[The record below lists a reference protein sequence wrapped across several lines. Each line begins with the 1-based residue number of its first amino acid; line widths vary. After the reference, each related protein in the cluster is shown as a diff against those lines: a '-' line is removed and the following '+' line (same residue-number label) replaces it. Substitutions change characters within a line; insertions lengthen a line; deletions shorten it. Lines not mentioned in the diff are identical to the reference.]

1 MASTIY
7 RLYSYSWDNV
17 PTGEAPTG
25 KDLTSGKLSGSDT
38 YRTCFVVLQAVCQS
52 IFPWCL
58 GANVCCWWTSKMLAE
73 YAVHWADER
82 KGIGL
87 IVYEVMA
94 QNLSIPQKNKI
105 RMLCSFLFPWFSMVS
120 TKNMSVL
127 WTRLHPVSWHFL
139 SISPWSHPGDA
150 LGSERW
156 PVDDC
161 KRRWQDA
168 RGACQMLVVLMCFCI
183 IGKDDWDFW
192 LNTFFFPLFL
202 ATGCLCFS
210 VSRFQRIGCF
220 HGTKARRLIPLTNF

>member
-58 GANVCCWWTSKMLAE
+58 GANICCWWTSKMLAE

-105 RMLCSFLFPWFSMVS
+105 RMICSFLFPWFSMDWNKVFHWFGHWDIK
-120 TKNMSVL
+120 TGHGNGGKKRKNGE
-127 WTRLHPVSWHFL
+127 TTNHGPPAGAPISWRM
-139 SISPWSHPGDA
+139 IS
-150 LGSERW
+150 E
-156 PVDDC
+156 
-161 KRRWQDA
+161 
-168 RGACQMLVVLMCFCI
+168 
-183 IGKDDWDFW
+183 
-192 LNTFFFPLFL
+192 
-202 ATGCLCFS
+202 
-210 VSRFQRIGCF
+210 
-220 HGTKARRLIPLTNF
+220 TKALEERQNYASLVASKVHDHWGMA

>member
-1 MASTIY
+1 
-7 RLYSYSWDNV
+7 
-17 PTGEAPTG
+17 
-25 KDLTSGKLSGSDT
+25 
-38 YRTCFVVLQAVCQS
+38 
-52 IFPWCL
+52 
-58 GANVCCWWTSKMLAE
+58 
-73 YAVHWADER
+73 
-82 KGIGL
+82 
-87 IVYEVMA
+87 MA

-105 RMLCSFLFPWFSMVS
+105 RMICSFLFPWFSMVS

-127 WTRLHPVSWHFL
+127 WTRLHPVALHFL

-150 LGSERW
+150 LGPERW

-183 IGKDDWDFW
+183 IGEDDWDFR
-192 LNTFFFPLFL
+192 LNTFFFPLLL